1 MKTFSVWITGISGAG
16 KTTLANNIN
25 AILNSNQHASV
36 ILDGDEI
43 RKKMSKDLGYSIK
56 DRDENIRRIA
66 CMSELLS
73 HQNFITIVSVISPM
87 KNQRSIAKKI
97 YGENFNEIY
106 LKASLN
112 KCIKRDPKG
121 IYKKAL
127 NQKSANFTAL
137 TSPYEEPD
145 DPDLLIDTNLNDADK
160 SLKILINF
168 LQNKYKIN
176 LK

>member
-1 MKTFSVWITGISGAG
+1 
-16 KTTLANNIN
+16 
-25 AILNSNQHASV
+25 
-36 ILDGDEI
+36 
-43 RKKMSKDLGYSIK
+43 
-56 DRDENIRRIA
+56 
-66 CMSELLS
+66 
-73 HQNFITIVSVISPM
+73 M

-97 YGENFNEIY
+97 YGENFNEVY
-106 LKASLN
+106 LKASLD

-121 IYKKAL
+121 LYKKAL